1 MNYGVVIA
9 VVIYE
14 LVVIL
19 GCAVWL
25 KIKEKK
31 QAAAPTDE
39 DFALGGRNMGV
50 IVLAPTIALTVLGS
64 AHIPAYLKCLTIW
77 APSPS
82 GSVWPM

>member
-1 MNYGVVIA
+1 MNYGVVIS

-50 IVLAPTIALTVLGS
+50 IVLAPAISCFDTFTLFVFS
-64 AHIPAYLKCLTIW
+64 SFFK
-77 APSPS
+77 
-82 GSVWPM
+82 

>member
-1 MNYGVVIA
+1 MNYGVVIS

-50 IVLAPTIALTVLGS
+50 IVLNTRSSVPYLVRRIL
-64 AHIPAYLKCLTIW
+64 PAYLKCLTIW